1 MANILLR
8 SPYYE
13 SETKAGAT
21 TAQMRLYIGGVL
33 KYTSSKSTNAAGFAL
48 FEIAEL
54 SRDFIDIEFSGT
66 YTPQTIAITG
76 DIIHFDIDGTQ
87 ILLPYDFTH
96 RGFDGYGNFE
106 EGSNPTIA
114 SNSLLQ
120 SNTTIYA
127 PENTSGFII
136 TEFNSEIRYNIFTT
150 TALIVVIGTSTIYI
164 ERICEPKFTPIK
176 LTFVNK
182 FGALQDMWVFKKTT
196 KELKVTKERYKNN
209 FINSDGSYSISKH
222 QKKTLLA
229 MGAESMTVNTGFID
243 ESLNPVIK
251 ELLLSE
257 QAWAT
262 INGQVLPIDISTES
276 LTYKTRLNDKLI
288 NYTLDFALA
297 FDTINNIR

>member
-13 SETKAGAT
+13 SVTKAGAT

-33 KYTSSKSTNAAGFAL
+33 KYTSSKSTDAAGLAL

-54 SRDFIDIEFSGT
+54 SRDYIEIEFSGT
-66 YTPQTIAITG
+66 YTPQTISIAG
-76 DIIHFDIDGTQ
+76 DIIHFDENGTQ
-87 ILLPYDFTH
+87 VGLDYDFTH
-96 RGFDGYGNFE
+96 RGFDGYGYFE
-106 EGSNPTIA
+106 QGANPTIV

-127 PENTSGFII
+127 PENTSGFILS
-136 TEFNSEIRYNIFTT
+136 ELNSEIRYNIFTT
-150 TALIVVIGTSTIYI
+150 TAKIVVIGTSTIYI

-196 KELKVTKERYKNN
+196 KELKITKERYKSN
-209 FINSDGSYSISKH
+209 FVNSNGSYSINKH

-229 MGAESMTVNTGFID
+229 MGTESMTVNTGFID
-243 ESLNPVIK
+243 ESLNAVIK

-262 INGQVLPIDISTES
+262 INSQVLPIDISTES
-276 LTYKTRLNDKLI
+276 LTYKTKLNDKLI